1 MLSADPSAGARR
13 RILVVEDEYLVA
25 EYIGMLLEDLG
36 YETVGPVPTVPAAI
50 AAIASE
56 KLDAV
61 LLDANLGGTSS
72 APIAAELTARHLRF
86 VVVTGYGDL
95 ELATAELQSA
105 PRSTNPSPPTTSRRF
120 WQRRSRLEGRRLP
133 GG

>member
-1 MLSADPSAGARR
+1 MSSADPSAGAGR

-25 EYIGMLLEDLG
+25 DYIAGVLEDLG
-36 YETVGPVPTVPAAI
+36 YEVVGPVPTIPEAIAAI

-72 APIAAELTARHLRF
+72 APIAEELAARRQPF
-86 VVVTGYGDL
+86 VVVTGYGNLD
-95 ELATAELQSA
+95 LATPALQAA
-105 PRSTNPSPPTTSRRF
+105 PRVNKPFTFADLAAILAKTVAP
-120 WQRRSRLEGRRLP
+120 
-133 GG
+133 